1 MALSPRGRR
10 WLRLLAVFALL
21 AAVGA
26 WWVDRQLEPQRLTAT
41 VLAKAGAALKL
52 DLRYAGEPDYA
63 LRPEP
68 RLLIPNL
75 EVRDP
80 RDGKLIL
87 RAQRAEVSLPWAT
100 LTGGEPVITRVE
112 LDVPTLDLPAL
123 QRWLASRPAA
133 PFQLPTL
140 TRGLAVTDGTITDTA
155 FTLSNFSLDLPHL
168 KTGDAATATTAGM
181 LSVGETHVDFNA
193 KVTAATPGLASAFTV
208 DGSGML
214 KQSPKP
220 LPFKLALKGD
230 YRSDDKDSIAITA
243 PGFVF
248 SGMSPLPEL
257 KGKTAF
263 ALGETMRFTFD
274 GLLEHWPAD
283 WPALPQPFAQDTS
296 ALPIVVA
303 YAGKADLS
311 DPLSLNLHRGDTT
324 LDAKVR
330 VPEMQA
336 WIDAPGVSPLPP
348 LTATLA
354 TPLVEFDGIRLEG
367 VQIEMRDDAPKA
379 AEPTGKTS
387 ASK

>member
-1 MALSPRGRR
+1 MAPSPRGRR

-21 AAVGA
+21 AVVGA
-26 WWVDRQLEPQRLTAT
+26 WWVDRQLEPHRLTAT

-52 DLRYAGEPDYA
+52 DLRYSGEPDYA

-112 LDVPTLDLPAL
+112 LDAPALDLPAL
-123 QRWLASRPAA
+123 QRWLATRPSA
-133 PFQLPTL
+133 PFELPTL
-140 TRGLAVTDGTITDTA
+140 TRGLAVTAGTITDTA
-155 FTLSNFSLDLPHL
+155 FTLSNFSLALPHL
-168 KTGDAATATTAGM
+168 KTGDAASATATGTLA
-181 LSVGETHVDFNA
+181 VGDTRIDFNA
-193 KVTAATPGLASAFTV
+193 DITAATPGLASAFTL
-208 DGSGML
+208 DGSGLL

-220 LPFKLALKGD
+220 LPFKLSLKGD
-230 YRSDDKDSIAITA
+230 YRSDDQDVIAITA

-248 SGMSPLPEL
+248 SGASPLPEL
-257 KGKTAF
+257 NGKAAF
-263 ALGETMRFTFD
+263 AFGQTLRFDFD

-303 YAGKADLS
+303 YAGKAGLG
-311 DPLSLNLHRGDTT
+311 DPVSLNLHRGDTT

-348 LTATLA
+348 LTATLS
-354 TPLVEFDGIRLEG
+354 TPTIEFDGIKLEG
-367 VQIEMRDDAPKA
+367 VEIEMREDSPKG
-379 AEPTGKTS
+379 AEPVEK
-387 ASK
+387 APAKK